1 MSNLFVCQV
10 LICTDEDDNAL
21 KAKLRRLCEKKAG
34 GRLQVPQ
41 WLHDEWKSGNHL
53 TMAKQYEACGFNKA
67 MPCYPKTLV
76 TYLHFAKNLF

>member
-10 LICTDEDDNAL
+10 FMCTDEDDNAL

-53 TMAKQYEACGFNKA
+53 AMAKQYEACGFDKA
-67 MPCYPKTLV
+67 MPYFPKTLV
-76 TYLHFAKNLF
+76 THLDFAKNLF